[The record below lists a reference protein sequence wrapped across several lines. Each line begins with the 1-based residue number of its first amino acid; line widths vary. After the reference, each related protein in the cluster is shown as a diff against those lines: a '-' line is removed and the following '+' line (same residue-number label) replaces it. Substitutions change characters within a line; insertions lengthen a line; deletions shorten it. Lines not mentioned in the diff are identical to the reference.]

1 MADHEDQ
8 AADSDYRKN
17 QPIHQFERR
26 SAVAGKHH
34 PGYSVLVE
42 QELVNRVEP
51 MENGEQGDE
60 VEQPAVG
67 PPDSSVPRQQEEA
80 ATDGKPS

>member
-1 MADHEDQ
+1 MADYEDQ
-8 AADSDYRKN
+8 TANSHSRKN
-17 QPIHQFERR
+17 ESIHQFERR
-26 SAVAGKHH
+26 SGVAGKHH

-51 MENGEQGDE
+51 MENRKQGDE

-67 PPDSSVPRQQEEA
+67 IPDSSVPRQQEESA
-80 ATDGKPS
+80 ADGKPG